1 MTDTFTASNGIQ
13 ITMDTDRDGKVYLV
27 GRRARGDEGQYLDT
41 HATAGPGGIVALREF
56 FQHERDEERGLW
68 RSPTDPSWTAVRRNT
83 TIYFQN
89 EDHERNFWFIVGNDA
104 TLKPWSGDLQAVA
117 REYLEAHPER
127 KPWEDAKPGEAW
139 EITYTTLVGPDV
151 TKVAIRTDRNMWA
164 TDVLEME
171 LNHAIT
177 SARRIWPEDAS

>member
-1 MTDTFTASNGIQ
+1 MTEYTASNGYTILARENATVDWWSSDRRHTGIIQ
-13 ITMDTDRDGKVYLV
+13 VF
-27 GRRARGDEGQYLDT
+27 T
-41 HATAGPGGIVALREF
+41 HSQVWQALREF
-56 FQHERDEERGLW
+56 FQHERDEELGRWRWPENPQYVVYPRGDSGVHVLDEGSGIGSA
-68 RSPTDPSWTAVRRNT
+68 RFIHLNGDPDNPTAEYQAAYA
-83 TIYFQN
+83 YF
-89 EDHERNFWFIVGNDA
+89 
-104 TLKPWSGDLQAVA
+104 
-117 REYLEAHPER
+117 EAHPER